1 MHDLEKGNSGFLLS
15 ILRARSFVV
24 SLLGE
29 GWIEWVR
36 DFNHPT
42 HYPINTQIER
52 KGGSDS
58 GNGEYCSEHKAD

>member
-29 GWIEWVR
+29 GWIELVR

-42 HYPINTQIER
+42 HYPINTQIEQ

-58 GNGEYCSEHKAD
+58 RNVEYCREH